1 MMIMRSAEESI
12 NCVLDLGD
20 ITELVRLDWIGLDV
34 IEHG

>member
-1 MMIMRSAEESI
+1 MMIMRSAEI